1 MVELTEEEKIL
12 PPGQPGIET
21 LIASSV
27 IAESAPDR
35 ARIFCRVVAG
45 DKRLP
50 ACGQKKRCQN
60 SQNRRFSGAIRA
72 QKRDSFAFRD
82 FERHALQRRTRRAF
96 EGLKKRAYTAARWRV
111 KLFQIFQD
119 DGCGWRGFL
128 HRVFIAFPA
137 LEYKP

>member
-1 MVELTEEEKIL
+1 MIELAEEEKIL

-21 LIASSV
+21 RIASSV

-82 FERHALQRRTRRAF
+82 FESLGDLNAGHPDDRAVPDQQ
-96 EGLKKRAYTAARWRV
+96 GDRV
-111 KLFQIFQD
+111 ADASVDSTINDVGGD
-119 DGCGWRGFL
+119 DKNRPGAI
-128 HRVFIAFPA
+128 V
-137 LEYKP
+137 